1 MVLCSPQARPLG
13 LVHELLNLD
22 PQGSLHLG
30 SLSKFPQ
37 LNSSLNPRPLL
48 AMSSMA
54 VARYLA
60 SPMLVSV
67 WLFSCRRVRP
77 AADTMMRCVFGIRK
91 AAFAAFFFERHRF
104 RCWKN
109 CTEPVDC
116 LMGPGPPGPGV
127 SEVGHAG
134 LGTRLEATGA
144 FGSLRSCCPGR
155 EDSERRGEVERSLH
169 LSEVSGLL

>member
-1 MVLCSPQARPLG
+1 MFKEAELERARTG
-13 LVHELLNLD
+13 W
-22 PQGSLHLG
+22 GSLHTRVFHHGAL
-30 SLSKFPQ
+30 F
-37 LNSSLNPRPLL
+37 SSGTATRTGARIAQLL

-116 LMGPGPPGPGV
+116 LMGPGPPGPPGPGV